1 PPPPPPPAS
10 GPVFCLPSLG
20 CTMAELTAAQK
31 HEVSHRGK
39 VLREPAVWLERK
51 HERA

>member
-1 PPPPPPPAS
+1 
-10 GPVFCLPSLG
+10 
-20 CTMAELTAAQK
+20 MAELTAAQK